1 MLLGSSLRQCWL
13 LDRLYTRHVTSKWFP
28 FFETLALRTEQEIFF
43 FFFGGTHPRNQPNK
57 KFKSQRTCKKYPEK
71 TINSLRVL
79 KYLELTGFFVSK
91 FFLNPW
97 NRLVLWF

>member
-43 FFFGGTHPRNQPNK
+43 FFFWW
-57 KFKSQRTCKKYPEK
+57 YPPSEPTQQK
-71 TINSLRVL
+71 I
-79 KYLELTGFFVSK
+79 
-91 FFLNPW
+91 
-97 NRLVLWF
+97 